1 MTPQDW
7 ISLMDMGTCGGIVL
21 AVTVI
26 VQFIK
31 RDLDRIRKVP
41 TRYVVLL
48 ISWGLLLTHRA
59 VTGEI
64 TAGGLMLDFIHGFQ
78 VALTAIGTHQVAR
91 ASLPGATQARS
102 GQK

>member
-7 ISLMDMGTCGGIVL
+7 LELKDLGTYGGIVL

-41 TRYVVLL
+41 TRYIVLL

-59 VTGEI
+59 ITGEM
-64 TAGGLMLDFIHGFQ
+64 TAGGIFLDFVNGFL
-78 VALTAIGTHQVAR
+78 VALAAMGTHQVAKSNMAR
-91 ASLPGATQARS
+91 TPPGQ
-102 GQK
+102 